1 MQCLATLSLFL
12 LFAVA
17 QVGCNGG
24 GGNGGAVVEESQS
37 ASKSFPV
44 AGEERVIATTNY
56 PLQAITELIAGQ
68 DFNVWCPTV
77 TQAVPA
83 RDQLRKLQQSSGVFT
98 NGPGADF
105 SPWLDLVTIDQDKV
119 FETTTDSFELSDF
132 IQVAEHQIV
141 HSHGDEGEHS
151 HPWMVP
157 HCWLDPRLVLLQAE
171 AVRDR
176 LSQQYPAYETTFH
189 KNYLQSL
196 EEPLLGLIQ
205 DNTKLTRRLNNT
217 KETWVLS
224 DPRLMFFA
232 RSLKMDAGHMLWFDL
247 PEPAL
252 AVDQLQEKIG
262 DKKSAGE
269 VWLLWA
275 QDHGPLKD
283 VVGPVARSVEL
294 DLIEQPLP
302 GQTFLVRL
310 RSNFDAVAAAAQLN
324 K

>member
-1 MQCLATLSLFL
+1 M
-12 LFAVA
+12 LFAVV
-17 QVGCNGG
+17 QVGCDGG
-24 GGNGGAVVEESQS
+24 GGGGGAVVEESQS

-44 AGEERVIATTNY
+44 AGQERVIATTNY
-56 PLQAITELIAGQ
+56 PLQAITELIAGD
-68 DFNVWCPTV
+68 DFEVWCPTV
-77 TQAVPA
+77 TQAVPG

-98 NGPGADF
+98 NGPGANF
-105 SPWLDLVTIDQDKV
+105 SPWLDLVTIDQDKI

-176 LSQQYPAYETTFH
+176 LSQRYPAYEKTFH

-232 RSLKMDAGHMLWFDL
+232 RSLKIDAGHLLWFDL

-252 AVDQLQEKIG
+252 AVDQLRVKIADREPEEK
-262 DKKSAGE
+262 

-275 QDHGPLKD
+275 QDGGLVKD
-283 VVGPVARSVEL
+283 AVAAVVPAEQSVEL
-294 DLIEQPLP
+294 DLIEQSLP
-302 GQTFLVRL
+302 GRTFLERL
-310 RSNFDAVAAAAQLN
+310 RGNFDAVADAVDGATRSG